1 MAYQQAQIAVTKTE
15 DFEQLKSAL
24 ERIFNSAALEKFYSK
39 LQSRTV
45 YAREFEK
52 IVDLGILES
61 VDGGLAK
68 SGKTAKQLYAALTV
82 SDQALMR
89 EFYLERIEKV
99 DANDNAPEERE
110 RGITIATAHVEYETP
125 NRHYAHVDCPGHA
138 DYIKNMITGAAQMD
152 GAILVVAATD
162 GPMPQTREHVLLARQ
177 VGVPC

>member
-1 MAYQQAQIAVTKTE
+1 MSKKSTGKNACATRNQMTYQQAQIAVTKTE

-24 ERIFNSAALEKFYSK
+24 DRIFNSAALEKFYSK

-61 VDGGLAK
+61 IDSALAK
-68 SGKTAKQLYAALTV
+68 SGKTAKQLYASLTV

-99 DANDNAPEERE
+99 DAKVR
-110 RGITIATAHVEYETP
+110 RKYQKVY
-125 NRHYAHVDCPGHA
+125 RY
-138 DYIKNMITGAAQMD
+138 Y
-152 GAILVVAATD
+152 
-162 GPMPQTREHVLLARQ
+162 
-177 VGVPC
+177 

>member
-1 MAYQQAQIAVTKTE
+1 MTYQQAQIAVTKAE

-24 ERIFNSAALEKFYSK
+24 ERIFNSPALEKFYSK

-68 SGKTAKQLYAALTV
+68 LGKTAKQLYASLTV

-99 DANDNAPEERE
+99 DAK
-110 RGITIATAHVEYETP
+110 V
-125 NRHYAHVDCPGHA
+125 
-138 DYIKNMITGAAQMD
+138 
-152 GAILVVAATD
+152 
-162 GPMPQTREHVLLARQ
+162 RQ
-177 VGVPC
+177 KYQKVYRYY